1 VTITR
6 RNYGKGHSYYV
17 DGQKFDGVTT
27 LIKDGVPKPALV
39 YWSARTVAEYVADNL
54 DQVAAM
60 AGMGRGSIVAALKE
74 VPWTARDTAAAKG
87 TEVHALAEKIVHGDE
102 VEVPD
107 HLAGYV
113 DSAVRFLD
121 EWNIVPLEVE
131 ATVAHRRWRYAG
143 TADLFAVGV
152 RPGTNEPI
160 RAVWDYKTAASGIWP
175 ETALQLAA
183 YQHAEVYV
191 DSEGLEQ
198 DMASLGLTCSYGVWL
213 RADGYD
219 VIPIDTSEQ
228 VFKAFQH
235 IAYVARQLKD
245 AKSWLG
251 PAIQPITEGVP
262 A

>member
-17 DGQKFDGVTT
+17 DGTKFDGVTT

-39 YWSARTVAEYVADNL
+39 YWSAKSVAEYVADNL
-54 DQVAAM
+54 DQVAGM

-87 TEVHALAEKIVHGDE
+87 TEVHTLAEQVIRGE
-102 VEVPD
+102 QVEVPE
-107 HLAGYV
+107 HLAGFV
-113 DSAVRFLD
+113 ESAVRFLD
-121 EWNIVPLEVE
+121 EWKVEEFAVE

-143 TADLFAVGV
+143 TADLFAAGT
-152 RPGTNEPI
+152 RPGTTTPI
-160 RAVWDYKTAASGIWP
+160 RAVWDWKTAASGIWP

-183 YQHAEVYV
+183 YRHAEVYV
-191 DSEGLEQ
+191 DQDGAEQ
-198 DMASLGLTCSYGVWL
+198 SLPDLNLTAGYGVWL

-219 VIPIDTSEQ
+219 VIPADTSEQ

-251 PAIQPITEGVP
+251 PAIQPALEGAV